1 MPGPSNKSGTKPKN
15 AKLSLS
21 RFLKSLKPFRWKIII
36 GIILTIASSVLSIF
50 GPKLLGDMTNS
61 AVVSFSETGHIDWS
75 PLTAIAIELIILYV
89 ASGVC
94 GYLQD
99 IIFGIITAHYT
110 QKLRLEI
117 LEKINKMP
125 IVYFDRN
132 KHGDVLSRMSNDVDV
147 LANSLTEELSQIISS
162 AITIIGILIIMF
174 SISIPL
180 SLIAIIAV
188 PLSLIVVGKI
198 MSKAQVYFATRQTTL
213 GKLNS
218 VIEEDYSGQIVIKS
232 NSHEDES
239 LKDFKKVNEELTH
252 QTEKSEFL
260 AHLAFPLTHIF
271 TNLSYILICTIGGIS
286 VIKGNLP
293 IGNLQS
299 FIQYVNNFNRPIT
312 NLSDLTANIQLTLAA
327 AERIFDFL
335 NEKEEE
341 PDQEQTVTLEK
352 IKGLVEFKNVSF
364 SYNKDKEII
373 HNFSAIAEPGH
384 QIAIVGPTGAGKTTI
399 INLLMRFYDP
409 QNGEIIVDDTST
421 KNMRREDVRNLF
433 GMVLQ
438 DTWLFSG
445 TIEENLRYG
454 NPKATLEDIKAAAKI
469 ANIDHFIE
477 SLPHGYHTMI
487 SEDSDNISAGEKQ
500 LLTIAR
506 AMVANPPMMI
516 LDEATSNVDTRTE
529 QLIQTA
535 FDKLT
540 KNRTSFVIAHRL
552 STIRNADLILVM
564 KDGKII
570 EQGKHNELLKQGGFY
585 AELYNS
591 QFSENIA

>member
-1 MPGPSNKSGTKPKN
+1 MPGPSNQTGAKPKN
-15 AKLSLS
+15 AKLSMS
-21 RFLKSLKPFRWKIII
+21 RFIKSLKPFRWRIIL
-36 GIILTIASSVLSIF
+36 GIALTIASSILSIF
-50 GPKLLGDMTNS
+50 GPKLLGNMTNS
-61 AVVSFSETGHIDWS
+61 AVSSFSETGHIDWS
-75 PLTAIAIELIILYV
+75 PLIAIAIELIILYV
-89 ASGVC
+89 ASGIC

-117 LEKINKMP
+117 LEKINKIP
-125 IVYFDRN
+125 IAYFDRN

-147 LANSLTEELSQIISS
+147 LANSLTEELSQVISS

-180 SLIAIIAV
+180 SLIAIVAV
-188 PLSLIVVGKI
+188 PLSLLVVGRI
-198 MSKAQVYFATRQTTL
+198 MSKAQVYFAARQTTL

-232 NSHEDES
+232 NSHEEES
-239 LKDFKKVNEELTH
+239 LKSFKKVNDELTH
-252 QTEKSEFL
+252 QTERSEFL

-286 VIKGNLP
+286 VLKGNIP

-327 AERIFDFL
+327 AERVFDFL
-335 NEKEEE
+335 NEKEEI
-341 PDQEQTVTLEK
+341 PDKEESVVLENVR
-352 IKGLVEFKNVSF
+352 GEVEFKNVSF

-373 HNFSAIAEPGH
+373 HNFSAKAKPGH

-409 QNGEIIVDDTST
+409 QSGEILVDGIST
-421 KNMRREDVRNLF
+421 TNMKREDARNLF

-477 SLPHGYHTMI
+477 SLPHGYHTVI
-487 SEDSDNISAGEKQ
+487 SEDSDNISSGEKQ

-529 QLIQTA
+529 QLIQSA

-564 KDGKII
+564 KDGKIT
-570 EQGKHNELLKQGGFY
+570 EQGDHETLLKQNGFY

-591 QFSENIA
+591 QFSENVA